1 MVSLDAV
8 SENDIDKLI
17 ISDDLPDEPAF
28 KAYIEAK
35 VYDKEGHIIQYH
47 KQPMKSLTQY
57 FLVLMS
63 IPLIGTYSGGSS
75 TSPTGLLSNVFG
87 LSSITNALY
96 TASIV
101 WTWSIQLGSGTQAF
115 SPTLTGLAA
124 PILNGSEAGQLAYG
138 TTAVSYIG
146 SSIIVL
152 GTAGNNTSS
161 AIDVTEIGLVCTVYE
176 QYTTSKGYTTSSY
189 NFLLSYDT
197 FSSAI
202 SIPAGGVAAFQVTIS
217 FTG

>member
-138 TTAVSYIG
+138 TTAVSYTG
-146 SSIIVL
+146 SSIIVF
-152 GTAGNNTSS
+152 GTVGNNTSS

-176 QYTTSKGYTTSSY
+176 QYTTSSGYTTSSH

-202 SIPAGGVAAFQVTIS
+202 SIPAGGVAAFQITIS